1 MVQAPAKPAPAPS
14 DAPILSADLAEAPPI
29 ALRLPPQWELTDERV
44 IELGESNELLIFE
57 RTAEGVLQIGFPSGF
72 ETGRNELSVGS
83 QIANWRFERDLGE
96 ATGATSGYSLPDGAL
111 LVPDAAWISDERLE
125 GVESEPTQP
134 MPAVPDFVVE
144 VRSLSQNIRDQ
155 QEKMERW
162 MANGVRLGWLI
173 DPYEAL
179 AWIYR
184 EGQDEPERLK
194 RPDTLSG
201 EDVMVG
207 LVVDLTRLW
216 RANEGRGD

>member
-1 MVQAPAKPAPAPS
+1 MVQAPVKPVPAPS
-14 DAPILSADLAEAPPI
+14 RAPTLNAHLAEAPPI